1 MMDRSV
7 PFDLQAE
14 RATLGS
20 ILLDREAV
28 VAVAGWL
35 SSEYFYLEKHAMIYE
50 AMLACYGRREPP
62 DITTVFTE
70 LRRQG
75 RIDMI
80 GGMSFLGE
88 LLAEVPTAVH
98 VEYYAHSVERTA
110 VLRKLIEVGGK
121 ITALGYDETDTL
133 EATLD
138 KAEAQLFTVSQR
150 RGTQDFVHIG
160 KIVNSLFTQIESLQ
174 DRRGEV
180 VGVPTGYTDL
190 DELTGGLQPSDL
202 IILAARPSVGK
213 CVAFWTLIDDPMT
226 GERLT
231 IEEAVRRQMP
241 SVYGIADSGVVRP
254 ALVSEWVDSGV
265 QPCFR
270 VKTRTGRTIDV
281 TGHHPFLTVNGWTPL
296 HDMKVGDGIAVP
308 RAVPAFG
315 SDEKWPIEMVRL
327 LAYFIAEGGLTGS
340 SPTFTN
346 TDPAIIE
353 DFRKIIEQYFPSCRL
368 RQERI
373 TYSVAQERSQW
384 MGKGGVMPPNP
395 VRVWLDDLGLW
406 GKLSKDKFFPPCV
419 WRWSRRYLAEFIRV
433 LMSCDGSIYKMGGR
447 VRIEFTVAAPQ
458 LAADLHHAFV
468 RFGLISKHYKTS
480 HGAWRIEM
488 TDPASIIRYQ
498 REISWIGEKTT
509 RFPEDAFSVPP
520 RGSNV
525 GHIPQLVWPL
535 VRAATEERGL
545 SFIELGRLSG
555 ETTAHGKF
563 AGYNPHTNR
572 SLPQQRLARYASV
585 LADPWLTT
593 LASPDLY
600 WDEIISIEPS
610 GSHQVYDLCVPDGAN
625 FIAQDICV
633 HNTSLALSLAYNVA
647 LNAKQTVGIFSLEMS
662 RDQLV
667 QRMLSM
673 HTGIDMQRLRTGNLR
688 GDELN
693 LALEGMGVLSEIPIY
708 IEDTP
713 GLSINEVRSKARR
726 LHAEAGIDLLVI
738 DYLQLMSGRR
748 SDNRVQ
754 EVSEISRGLKALS
767 RELNVPVIALSQL
780 SRAVEGR
787 QSHVPMLSD
796 LRESGS
802 IEQDAD
808 IVMFIYREEIYD
820 KETEKKGIAEIHI
833 AKHRNGPLGIVP
845 LRFEART
852 TRFLNLER
860 YRAPEGY

>member
-1 MMDRSV
+1 
-7 PFDLQAE
+7 
-14 RATLGS
+14 
-20 ILLDREAV
+20 
-28 VAVAGWL
+28 
-35 SSEYFYLEKHAMIYE
+35 
-50 AMLACYGRREPP
+50 MLACYGRREPP
-62 DITTVFTE
+62 DITTVATE
-70 LRRQG
+70 LRRQE
-75 RIDMI
+75 RIDLI

-98 VEYYAHSVERTA
+98 VEYYARSVERTA

-121 ITALGYDETDTL
+121 ITALGYDESDTL

-160 KIVNSLFTQIESLQ
+160 KIVNALFTQIETLQ
-174 DRRGEV
+174 ERRGEV

-213 CVAFWTLIDDPMT
+213 CLAHWAMIDDPVT

-231 IEEAVRRQMP
+231 IEEAVRRRMP
-241 SVYGIADSGVVRP
+241 SVYGISEAGTIRP
-254 ALVSEWVDSGV
+254 ALVSEWIDSGV

-270 VKTRTGRTIDV
+270 VRTRTGRTVDV
-281 TGHHPFLTVNGWTPL
+281 TGHHPFRTVNGWTPL
-296 HDMKVGDGIAVP
+296 HDLKVGDGIAVP
-308 RAVPAFG
+308 RAVPVFG
-315 SDEKWPIEMVRL
+315 NDESWPIDLVRL
-327 LAYFIAEGGLTGS
+327 LAYFIAEGSLTAT
-340 SPTFTN
+340 SPGFTN
-346 TDPAIIE
+346 TDPTIIE
-353 DFRKIIEQYFPSCRL
+353 DFRTIIERHFPSCRL

-373 TYSVAQERSQW
+373 TYSVAQDRSQW
-384 MGKGGVMPPNP
+384 TGKGGVMPPNP

-406 GKLSKDKFFPPCV
+406 GKLAKDKFFPPCV
-419 WRWSRRYLAEFIRV
+419 WRWSKPYLAEFIRV
-433 LMSCDGSIYKMGGR
+433 LMSCDGSIYQLAGR

-468 RFGLISKHYKTS
+468 RFGLIAKLYQTS
-480 HGAWRIEM
+480 HGAWRVEM
-488 TDPASIIRYQ
+488 TDPASIMRYQ
-498 REISWIGEKTT
+498 REIGWIGEKAT
-509 RFPEDAFSVPP
+509 RFSESAFSVPP

-525 GHIPQLVWPL
+525 GHVPQSVWPL
-535 VRAATEERGL
+535 VRASAEKRGL
-545 SFIELGRLSG
+545 SLIELGRLSG
-555 ETTAHGKF
+555 ETTAHGKYG
-563 AGYNPHTNR
+563 GYNLHANR

-585 LADPWLTT
+585 LDESA
-593 LASPDLY
+593 LAAAANTDLY
-600 WDEIISIEPS
+600 WDEIINVVPI

-625 FIAQDICV
+625 FVAQDICV

-647 LNAKQTVGIFSLEMS
+647 YQSNSTVGVFSLEMS

-693 LALEGMGVLSEIPIY
+693 LALEGMGQLSEIPIY
-708 IEDTP
+708 IEDSP

-726 LHAEAGIDLLVI
+726 LHAEAGVDLLMI

-754 EVSEISRGLKALS
+754 EVSEISRGLKALA
-767 RELNVPVIALSQL
+767 RELNVPVIALSQP

-808 IVMFIYREEIYD
+808 IVMFIYREELYD
-820 KETEKKGIAEIHI
+820 KETEKKGIAEIHM

-852 TRFLNLER
+852 TRFQNLER